1 MANLIFGNENVKT
14 KDFFYFFLKII
25 LWIAKNVVPLHPEL
39 RAYACVAFKNAFF
52 ITNLGG

>member
-25 LWIAKNVVPLHPEL
+25 LWIAKNVVPLHSEL

-52 ITNLGG
+52 IINLGG

>member
-39 RAYACVAFKNAFF
+39 RAYACVAFKTAFF
-52 ITNLGG
+52 IINLGG